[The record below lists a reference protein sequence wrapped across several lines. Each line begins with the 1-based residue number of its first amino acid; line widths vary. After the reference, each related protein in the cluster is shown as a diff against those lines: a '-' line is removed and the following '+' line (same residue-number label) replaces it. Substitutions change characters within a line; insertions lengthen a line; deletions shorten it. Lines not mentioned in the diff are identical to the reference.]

1 MYHRGCPGLALV
13 AAIVFAMFFGLS
25 PIAAAE
31 DLPVDLELVL
41 AVDISLSMDED
52 EQRLQRD
59 GYAAAFRHPEIIE
72 AIRSGPHGR
81 IAATYVEWAG
91 ENFQRT
97 VVPWTL
103 IDGPS
108 TAVPFADK
116 LAAAP
121 IEQTYRTSISGA
133 LIYASGLFDNN
144 GYQGRTVIDV
154 SGDGANNQGISV
166 EVARDDAVR
175 RGITINGLP
184 LLLKPGS
191 FDGYFEMVNL
201 DDYYADCVI
210 GGTGAFIVPVRKT
223 SEFVPA
229 IRRKL
234 VMEIAGLRGEP
245 PSVVRVAA
253 KVRGHTDCLIGEK
266 MWNQWMERFY
276 RE

>member
-1 MYHRGCPGLALV
+1 MCHRGCRGLALASV
-13 AAIVFAMFFGLS
+13 IMLVSCVLMSRG
-25 PIAAAE
+25 AAAE
-31 DLPVDLELVL
+31 DLPVDLELVM

-91 ENFQRT
+91 ESFQRT

-103 IDGPS
+103 IDGAA
-108 TAVPFADK
+108 TALPFAEK

-133 LIYASGLFDNN
+133 LLYAGGLFDGN
-144 GYQGRTVIDV
+144 GYHGRAVIDV

-166 EVARDDAVR
+166 EVARDQAVR

-191 FDGYFEMVNL
+191 FDGYFEMVDL
-201 DDYYADCVI
+201 DDYYEDCVI
-210 GGTGAFIVPVRKT
+210 GGTGAFIVPVRSL

-234 VMEIAGLRGEP
+234 VMEIAGREP
-245 PSVVRVAA
+245 TVTMAA
-253 KVRGHTDCLIGEK
+253 AETRERSDCMIGEK

>member
-1 MYHRGCPGLALV
+1 MYHRGCPVLALV
-13 AAIVFAMFFGLS
+13 AAIVIGIFSFSG
-25 PIAAAE
+25 PVAAA
-31 DLPVDLELVL
+31 DDPPVDLELVL

-91 ENFQRT
+91 ESFQRT

-108 TAVPFADK
+108 TALPFADK

-133 LIYASGLFDNN
+133 LTYASGLFDNN

-166 EVARDDAVR
+166 EIARDAAVR

-184 LLLKPGS
+184 LLLKPSS

-201 DDYYADCVI
+201 DDYYQDCVI
-210 GGTGAFIVPVRKT
+210 GGTGAFIVPVRST
-223 SEFVPA
+223 SEFIPA

-234 VMEIAGLRGEP
+234 VMEIAGREP
-245 PSVVRVAA
+245 PRIVRVAA
-253 KVRGHTDCLIGEK
+253 TMRGRTDCLIGEK

>member
-1 MYHRGCPGLALV
+1 MYHRACRGWALV
-13 AAIVFAMFFGLS
+13 AAIVFGVILS
-25 PIAAAE
+25 MVKSAAAE
-31 DLPVDLELVL
+31 DLPVDLELVM

-103 IDGPS
+103 IDGAS
-108 TAVPFADK
+108 TALPFADK

-144 GYQGRTVIDV
+144 GYQGRPVIDV

-166 EVARDDAVR
+166 EVAREDAVR

-201 DDYYADCVI
+201 DDYYEDCVI
-210 GGTGAFIVPVRKT
+210 GGTGAFIVPVRST

-234 VMEIAGLRGEP
+234 VMEIAGRAP
-245 PSVVRVAA
+245 PSIVRVAA
-253 KVRGHTDCLIGEK
+253 KLRQRTDCLIGEK

>member
-1 MYHRGCPGLALV
+1 MYLRGCERVALAAV
-13 AAIVFAMFFGLS
+13 IVLFLS
-25 PIAAAE
+25 LLTTRQAAAE
-31 DLPVDLELVL
+31 ELAVDLELVM

-97 VVPWTL
+97 VVPWTM
-103 IDGPS
+103 IDGAA
-108 TAVPFADK
+108 TALPFAEK

-133 LIYASGLFDNN
+133 LLYAGSLFDGN

-166 EVARDDAVR
+166 EIARDQAVR

-201 DDYYADCVI
+201 DDYYEDCVI
-210 GGTGAFIVPVRKT
+210 GGTGAFIVPVRAL

-234 VMEIAGLRGEP
+234 VMEIAGREP
-245 PSVVRVAA
+245 TVIKVATSVRE
-253 KVRGHTDCLIGEK
+253 RSDCLVGEK

>member
-1 MYHRGCPGLALV
+1 MPPSSSFSLPHWRRLRRDGSGSKTDVWSAVTVLPAFAARSNLCSRRLCRKNLPNLERTRFIIAFCCRLGHEAEVSRGRRMYHRGCPGLALV
-13 AAIVFAMFFGLS
+13 AAIVFAVFFGLS

-108 TAVPFADK
+108 TAIPFADK

-121 IEQTYRTSISGA
+121 IEQTYRTSI
-133 LIYASGLFDNN
+133 
-144 GYQGRTVIDV
+144 
-154 SGDGANNQGISV
+154 
-166 EVARDDAVR
+166 
-175 RGITINGLP
+175 
-184 LLLKPGS
+184 
-191 FDGYFEMVNL
+191 
-201 DDYYADCVI
+201 
-210 GGTGAFIVPVRKT
+210 
-223 SEFVPA
+223 
-229 IRRKL
+229 
-234 VMEIAGLRGEP
+234 
-245 PSVVRVAA
+245 
-253 KVRGHTDCLIGEK
+253 
-266 MWNQWMERFY
+266 
-276 RE
+276 

>member
-1 MYHRGCPGLALV
+1 MWHRGCEGMALA
-13 AAIVFAMFFGLS
+13 AAIVLFLAMATTRE
-25 PIAAAE
+25 AAAE
-31 DLPVDLELVL
+31 ELAVDLELVM

-97 VVPWTL
+97 VVPWTM
-103 IDGPS
+103 IDGAA
-108 TAVPFADK
+108 TALPFAER

-133 LIYASGLFDNN
+133 LLYAGGLFDGN
-144 GYQGRTVIDV
+144 GYQGRAVIDV

-166 EVARDDAVR
+166 EIARDQAVR

-191 FDGYFEMVNL
+191 FDGYFEMVSL
-201 DDYYADCVI
+201 DDYYEDCVI
-210 GGTGAFIVPVRKT
+210 GGAGAFIVPVRSL

-234 VMEIAGLRGEP
+234 VMEIAGREP
-245 PSVVRVAA
+245 AVTRVATR
-253 KVRGHTDCLIGEK
+253 VRERSDCLIGEK